1 MSRVY
6 RKTPVLAK
14 PSHEEFSAVFESLCR
29 ERMSEVLQAVLNAE
43 VDDVLGRVRHARR
56 VDGEIVAY
64 RDGFDRPRTITSA
77 AGGLTIRR
85 PRVRG
90 GATFESQILPKHV
103 RRLASVN
110 KTMHELWVQGL
121 AQRDFEPSLRA
132 LLGADAALSAA
143 TIARVNAQFR
153 DEYAAWSTRDLSDRR
168 YAYLWADG
176 VYLGAGPDD
185 ERRALLVVIGVDAS
199 GTKHLV
205 ALSEAMAESEQ
216 SWTDLFAD
224 LKARGMVDPLLVV
237 ADGAD
242 GLWAALSKACPDAA
256 QQRCWVHKM
265 RNVLDKVPHRH
276 RPATRD
282 ALREAMYAPTARA
295 TRQLLTNLARSLE
308 RDYPKAAACVRDD
321 VDRMVTYQRFPQ
333 PHWTHLRTSNII
345 ESPFAT
351 VKTRTNACKR
361 LRTGA
366 SATYLVYAL
375 LTRLTAS
382 WRKIKGYQE
391 LRTVIAIR
399 DANALDKSHA
409 A

>member
-1 MSRVY
+1 MEHQ
-6 RKTPVLAK
+6 L
-14 PSHEEFSAVFESLCR
+14 
-29 ERMSEVLQAVLNAE
+29 
-43 VDDVLGRVRHARR
+43 ARR
-56 VDGEIVAY
+56 PA
-64 RDGFDRPRTITSA
+64 
-77 AGGLTIRR
+77 
-85 PRVRG
+85 
-90 GATFESQILPKHV
+90 
-103 RRLASVN
+103 
-110 KTMHELWVQGL
+110 W
-121 AQRDFEPSLRA
+121 
-132 LLGADAALSAA
+132 ADAALSAA

-168 YAYLWADG
+168 FAYLWADG

-205 ALSEAMAESEQ
+205 ALWEAMAESEQ

-224 LKARGMVDPLLVV
+224 LKARGMIDTLLVI

-242 GLWAALSKACPDAA
+242 GLWAALSKTCPDAA

-265 RNVLDKVPHRH
+265 RNVLDKVPHKH
-276 RPATRD
+276 KPATRD

-295 TRQLLTNLARSLE
+295 TRQLLANLARSLARE
-308 RDYPKAAACVRDD
+308 YPKAAACVRDG

-333 PHWTHLRTSNII
+333 AHWTQLRTSNII

-375 LTRLTAS
+375 LTRLTGS
-382 WRKIKGYQE
+382 WRKIKGSQE
-391 LRTVIAIR
+391 LCTIIAIR